1 MSGNNNGNKLKLGI
15 PKGSLEANTVEL
27 FKRAGWRIT
36 YDSRSYFPD
45 IDDDEISCS
54 LVRAQE
60 MSRYV
65 EEGTLDLGL
74 TGRDWILENDSD
86 IQVVDDLIYSKAS
99 AGKARWVLVVRQDSP
114 LQKIEDL
121 QGKRISTELVNF
133 TKRYFAERNIKVH
146 VEFSWGATEA
156 KVVENLVDA
165 IVEVTETG
173 STIRANKLKIIHELM
188 STNTQLIAN
197 KAAWNDPWKRRK
209 IEQIR
214 ILLKGSLQAM
224 EKVGIKLNVAKENLG
239 RVILL
244 LPSLK
249 APTISSLYNEEW
261 FAVETIIDRNVVR
274 ELIPLLQEA
283 GGEGIIEYPLNKLI

>member
-1 MSGNNNGNKLKLGI
+1 MTKLKLGI
-15 PKGSLEANTVEL
+15 PKGSLEESTVEL
-27 FKRAGWRIT
+27 FKRAGWRIS
-36 YDSRSYFPD
+36 YENRSYFPD

-74 TGRDWILENDSD
+74 TGRDWILENESD
-86 IQVVDDLIYSKAS
+86 VVVVQDLVYSKVS
-99 AGKARWVLVVRQDSP
+99 TGQARWVLVVTEDSP
-114 LQKIEDL
+114 IRSIEDME
-121 QGKRISTELVNF
+121 GKRISTELVNF
-133 TKRYFAERNIKVH
+133 TKKFFEERNISVH

-156 KVVENLVDA
+156 KCVEGLVDA

-173 STIRANKLKIIHELM
+173 STLRANKLRIVQELM
-188 STNTQLIAN
+188 KTNTQLIAN
-197 KAAWNDPWKRRK
+197 KAAWADPWKKRK

-214 ILLKGSLQAM
+214 VLLVGSLQAIG
-224 EKVGIKLNVAKENLG
+224 KVGIKLNVSRENLG

-249 APTISSLYNEEW
+249 APTISGLYNEEW
-261 FAVETIIDRNVVR
+261 FAVETIIEKKIIRDLV
-274 ELIPLLQEA
+274 PLLQEA
-283 GGEGIIEYPLNKLI
+283 GAEGIIEYPLNKVI

>member
-1 MSGNNNGNKLKLGI
+1 MSNNNNGNKLKLGI
-15 PKGSLEANTVEL
+15 PKGSLEANTIDL

-74 TGRDWILENDSD
+74 TGRDWVMENDSD
-86 IQVVDDLIYSKAS
+86 VHVVDDLIYSKAS

-114 LQKIEDL
+114 LQKVEDL

-173 STIRANKLKIIHELM
+173 STIRANKLRIIHELM

-197 KAAWNDPWKRRK
+197 KAAWEDPWKRRK
-209 IEQIR
+209 IEQIK
-214 ILLKGSLQAM
+214 ILLKASLQAM

-261 FAVETIIDRNVVR
+261 FAVETIIDKNVVR

>member
-1 MSGNNNGNKLKLGI
+1 MSNDNNNRLKLGI
-15 PKGSLEANTVEL
+15 PKGSLEANTIDL

-74 TGRDWILENDSD
+74 TGRDWIMENDSD
-86 IQVVDDLIYSKAS
+86 VQVVDDLIYSKAS

-121 QGKRISTELVNF
+121 EGKRISTELVNF
-133 TKRYFAERNIKVH
+133 TKRYFADRNINVH

-173 STIRANKLKIIHELM
+173 STIKANKLKIIHELM

-197 KAAWNDPWKRRK
+197 KAAWDDPWKRRK
-209 IEQIR
+209 IEQIKT
-214 ILLKGSLQAM
+214 LLKASLQAM

-261 FAVETIIDRNVVR
+261 FAVETIIDKNVVR

-283 GGEGIIEYPLNKLI
+283 GAEGIIEYPLNKLI